1 MQSVCVRFTIQSA
14 TCSNK
19 EKIAAVC
26 TTQSRTPPLPF
37 WPVVMLRH
45 RYLLMPRSHSCVH
58 YLRGVVIFML
68 SSSALSYIRITN
80 VLCYPLQTDWG
91 VLSQYGLFWT
101 FHELFPLP
109 MKCHEHCSVSAPS
122 QSQHL
127 HHLPLVQPELPWRVE
142 ASSTRSSN
150 PVSRLSPEQF
160 TCKIC
165 KGLQWVAAHC
175 NCPCSGNWIQPLT
188 LTYIWKQSSFL
199 QFSSRIMAQLLWWF
213 LWQWWPR
220 FCQSNWEEAS
230 P

>member
-1 MQSVCVRFTIQSA
+1 MLGAKKTRKETKETSQPKDAIGVCVCFTIQSA

-101 FHELFPLP
+101 FRELFPLP
-109 MKCHEHCSVSAPS
+109 MKCHEHWQCQCSLTES
-122 QSQHL
+122 
-127 HHLPLVQPELPWRVE
+127 
-142 ASSTRSSN
+142 
-150 PVSRLSPEQF
+150 
-160 TCKIC
+160 
-165 KGLQWVAAHC
+165 
-175 NCPCSGNWIQPLT
+175 T
-188 LTYIWKQSSFL
+188 LTSLAPCATRVALKG
-199 QFSSRIMAQLLWWF
+199 RGLLNSV
-213 LWQWWPR
+213 LE
-220 FCQSNWEEAS
+220 SGL
-230 P
+230 